1 MGVVDFNMKS
11 RTAIYYMAIFFI
23 TFSHGIAFTQHV
35 AIVTALQITF
45 ILGYTLL
52 TINDI
57 LIRKNIHISTLSYRI
72 IVILFII
79 YGITV
84 N

>member
-1 MGVVDFNMKS
+1 MGVIDFNMRS

-35 AIVTALQITF
+35 TIVTALQITF

-52 TINDI
+52 TVNDI
-57 LIRKNIHISTLSYRI
+57 VVRKNIHISTLTYRI
-72 IVILFII
+72 VVILFII
-79 YGITV
+79 YGITIK
-84 N
+84 